1 MKKIYTRNI
10 SNNVEPENITHNHC
24 KQYKC
29 YSTPLFIKQVT
40 MDSIQTPAYIHRSE
54 DFPPF
59 IVSSSSKYIYHFREQ
74 FVFFQFNLTK
84 KLNTED
90 FELLFHRFVQVLS
103 LLKKQ
108 IQNNPNNSKYIEI
121 LDNYYKL
128 ILFTRDISYGKGER
142 KLTYLLITAFYE
154 VYPTLA
160 IYALH
165 QIIPTISHENYQDFY
180 AQPGS
185 LTLCGSWKDTIGLC
199 DFIREFSK
207 QGDQHALIEL
217 CIELIVKQVIFD
229 NHTWKFTEH
238 AMDTRYISNVAKWI
252 PREKKKYSWLFE
264 PIAIRWAKQ
273 VYPYILNSAKTEQS
287 KGKAITKCKG
297 RFRKQISYLNK
308 QLLTPE
314 IKMTQCLWDEIQPI
328 NVNQRTYTKHF
339 DKLTTYHTDFCDKYD
354 ANMHV
359 HNKLFFGSL
368 PTYDS
373 LIKHA
378 VRIINNPNQIGSI
391 ERQRTSLNKLWNQMM
406 RHFNHGAFQFTIPV
420 IDVSQTMISN
430 DTNAFY
436 NAVGIALSVASNSFI
451 ESRVIAVA
459 NSSVWIQFQHTD
471 SFVDMIE
478 TFFTS
483 IAPIQGSPLI
493 QNTSIDLII
502 QGIKGSVSTT
512 RFVEKLNILFVSD
525 FSQNNDS
532 HLHEFYP
539 NVKDLFIQNGFD
551 VAPYVFYWNIAT
563 HHILDVSPIMDYT
576 KNRVFSGSSMHLLHD
591 FIDIIEKQTYDVC
604 SPYDAAVLSVDKHR
618 YLPLSTYLYSWFST
632 YPI

>member
-1 MKKIYTRNI
+1 MKKLYTRKIPNYD
-10 SNNVEPENITHNHC
+10 EHENTVHNHC
-24 KQYKC
+24 KQYK
-29 YSTPLFIKQVT
+29 YYVTPFIILQVT

-59 IVSSSSKYIYHFREQ
+59 IVNSSSKYISHFREQ

-84 KLNTED
+84 KLNTDD

-108 IQNNPNNSKYIEI
+108 IQNNPKDLKYIEI

-142 KLTYLLITAFYE
+142 KLTYLLITAFYD

-165 QIIPTISHENYQDFY
+165 QIIPTISHDNYQDFS
-180 AQPGS
+180 AQQGS
-185 LTLCGSWKDTIGLC
+185 LTLCGSWKDSIGLC
-199 DFIREFSK
+199 DFIREFYNC
-207 QGDQHALIEL
+207 GDQHALIDV

-264 PIAIRWAKQ
+264 PIAICWAKQ
-273 VYPYILNSAKTEQS
+273 VYPYILNSAINYDS
-287 KGKAITKCKG
+287 KRKAITKCKG
-297 RFRKQISYLNK
+297 MFRKQISYLNK
-308 QLLTPE
+308 KLITPE
-314 IKMTQCLWDEIQPI
+314 IKMTQSLWDDIEPI
-328 NVNQRTYTKHF
+328 NVKQRTHMKHF
-339 DKLTTYHTDFCDKYD
+339 DKLTSYHTDFCDKY
-354 ANMHV
+354 ATNIPF

-368 PTYDS
+368 PTFDS

-378 VRIINNPNQIGSI
+378 VGIINNPIQNDSIG
-391 ERQRTSLNKLWNQMM
+391 RQRTSLNQLWKQIIG
-406 RHFNHGAFQFTIPV
+406 HFKRGAFQFTIPV

-436 NAVGIALSVASNSFI
+436 NAIGIALSVASNSSI
-451 ESRVIAVA
+451 DSRVIAVA
-459 NSSVWIQFQHTD
+459 KSSVWIQFHHTD
-471 SFVDMIE
+471 SFVDIVE
-478 TFFTS
+478 NFFTA

-493 QNTSIDLII
+493 QNTSINLII
-502 QGIKGSVSTT
+502 QGIKGSSSTT
-512 RFVEKLNILFVSD
+512 RFVDNLNILFVSD
-525 FSQNNDS
+525 FSQNNVS
-532 HLHEFYP
+532 HLHELSP

-563 HHILDVSPIMDYT
+563 HHTICVSSIMDYT
-576 KNRVFSGSSMHLLHD
+576 KNRVFSGSSIHLLHD
-591 FIDIIEKQTYDVC
+591 FVDIIEKQTYDVC
-604 SPYDAAVLSVDKHR
+604 SPYDASVLSVDKHR

>member
-1 MKKIYTRNI
+1 MKKIYTRKIPNRG
-10 SNNVEPENITHNHC
+10 EPENIAHNHY

-29 YSTPLFIKQVT
+29 YFTPFIILQAA
-40 MDSIQTPAYIHRSE
+40 MDIPAYIHRPE

-59 IVSSSSKYIYHFREQ
+59 ISNSSSCYISYFREQ
-74 FVFFQFNLTK
+74 FVFFQFNLTNK
-84 KLNTED
+84 HEFYD
-90 FELLFHRFVQVLS
+90 FTSLFNRFVQVLS

-108 IQNNPNNSKYIEI
+108 IQNNPKNLKYIEI

-128 ILFTRDISYGKGER
+128 ILSTRDISYGKGER

-165 QIIPTISHENYQDFY
+165 QIIPTVSHDICQDFS
-180 AQPGS
+180 AQQGS
-185 LTLCGSWKDTIGLC
+185 LTLCGSWKDAIGLC
-199 DFIREFSK
+199 DFIRNFSK
-207 QGDQHALIEL
+207 QGDQHALVEL

-264 PIAIRWAKQ
+264 PIAIHWAKQ
-273 VYPYILNSAKTEQS
+273 VYPYILNSAENDDS
-287 KGKAITKCKG
+287 KRKAITKCKC

-308 QLLTPE
+308 RLLTPE
-314 IKMTQCLWDEIQPI
+314 IKMTQSLWDDIEPI
-328 NVNQRTYTKHF
+328 NVNQKTYMKHF
-339 DKLTTYHTDFCDKYD
+339 DKLTTYYPEFCHKYD
-354 ANMHV
+354 TNIPF

-378 VRIINNPNQIGSI
+378 IRIINSPNQNGSI
-391 ERQRTSLNKLWNQMM
+391 GLQRTSLNHLWKQMM
-406 RHFNHGAFQFTIPV
+406 RHLKKGAFQFTIPV
-420 IDVSQTMISN
+420 IDVSQTMVYN

-436 NAVGIALSVASNSFI
+436 NAVGIALSVACNSSI

-459 NSSVWIQFQHTD
+459 NSSIWIQFHHTD
-471 SFVDMIE
+471 DFVDIVDN
-478 TFFTS
+478 FFTS
-483 IAPIQGSPLI
+483 IAPIQGSPLL
-493 QNTSIDLII
+493 QNTSINLII
-502 QGIKGSVSTT
+502 QGIKGSYSTT
-512 RFVEKLNILFVSD
+512 RFVDNLNILFVSD
-525 FSQNNDS
+525 FSQNNVF
-532 HLHEFYP
+532 HLHELYP

-551 VAPYVFYWNIAT
+551 VAPYVFYWNVST
-563 HHILDVSPIMDYT
+563 HHTLDVSTIMDYT
-576 KNRVFSGSSMHLLHD
+576 KNRVFSGSSIHLLHD
-591 FIDIIEKQTYDVC
+591 FIYIIEKQTHDVF
-604 SPYDAAVLSVDKHR
+604 SPYEAAVFSVDKHR

-632 YPI
+632 YPM